1 MPIEDGLTGL
11 LRFLDLLIQQTN
23 TRLQRAQ
30 EALFLL
36 THHLSDELATSDEL
50 GVSIAHRLDEYGQEA
65 VHEGL
70 STAEEGVAVAD
81 STAQDTADDIASL
94 SVGGELTIGDSKGNR
109 TDMVGDDAH
118 SDIRLLI
125 SAIFDPRER
134 GDSLD
139 HRGEDIGIIVRRLPL
154 HSHTETLEAHPR
166 IDDALRQW
174 LERAICLTVVL
185 HEDEV
190 PDLDD
195 LGVAL
200 VDQRETIDS
209 LTLFVRA
216 DVDMDLRARAAGA
229 LITHLPEVVVLIPVD
244 NALGRQVLCPDSS
257 SLIIAL
263 KAFGGSS
270 LKDRHIEALGGEVE
284 YLSQIFPS
292 PVNSFVLEVIPEGPV
307 PKHLKH
313 RVVIRI
319 MAHLLEVVV
328 LTAYA
333 KALL

>member
-1 MPIEDGLTGL
+1 
-11 LRFLDLLIQQTN
+11 
-23 TRLQRAQ
+23 
-30 EALFLL
+30 
-36 THHLSDELATSDEL
+36 
-50 GVSIAHRLDEYGQEA
+50 
-65 VHEGL
+65 
-70 STAEEGVAVAD
+70 
-81 STAQDTADDIASL
+81 
-94 SVGGELTIGDSKGNR
+94 
-109 TDMVGDDAH
+109 MVGDDAH

-125 SAIFDPRER
+125 SPIFDPRER

-174 LERAICLTVVL
+174 LERAIGLTVVL

-195 LGVAL
+195 LGVTL
-200 VDQRETIDS
+200 VDQREAIDGF
-209 LTLFVRA
+209 TLFVRA
-216 DVDMDLRARAAGA
+216 DVDMDLRARTARA

-244 NALGRQVLCPDSS
+244 DALGWQVLCPDRG
-257 SLIIAL
+257 SLVITL
-263 KAFGGSS
+263 KAFGRSPFE
-270 LKDRHIEALGGEVE
+270 DRHIEALGGEVE

-313 RVVIRI
+313 RVVVRI

-333 KALL
+333 KALLRVRHAAMLDLGIAEDNILELVHPCVREHQGRVALDYHRS